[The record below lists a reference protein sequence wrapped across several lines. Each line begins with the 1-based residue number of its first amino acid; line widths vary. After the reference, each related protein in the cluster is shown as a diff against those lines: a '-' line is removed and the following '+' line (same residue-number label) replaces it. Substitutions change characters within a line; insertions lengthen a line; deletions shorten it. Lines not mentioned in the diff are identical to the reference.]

1 MKNVNNVFLKI
12 KRLINNKNDF
22 KKEIDG
28 FYFNEKAIDF
38 VEELTNEQYFLN
50 GHYDLTMSDILN
62 MVDNASCLGIV
73 KKNLLEEYTENYSN
87 MMYDVFLNIL
97 KRGVKN

>member
-1 MKNVNNVFLKI
+1 MKNINNVFLKI
-12 KRLINNKNDF
+12 KRLINDKKDY

-50 GHYDLTMSDILN
+50 GYYDLTISDILN
-62 MVDNASCLGIV
+62 MVDDASCLDIV
-73 KKNLLEEYTENYSN
+73 KKNLLEEYTEDYSN
-87 MMYDVFLNIL
+87 MMYDAFLEIL
-97 KRGVKN
+97 KRGVTD